1 MFMSLYIKSF
11 ENLIN
16 EFKKLPGIGPKSAR
30 RIVFFL
36 LKLPHSDIL
45 KLSRSI
51 IEMKEKVRFCSQ
63 CYGLSE
69 EDVCHICRDESRDRK
84 KICIVEEA
92 SDVDIIEKTGEYR
105 GLYHV
110 LGGLLSPI
118 ENIGPEEI
126 RIPGLLERVKSY
138 GVEEVMIA
146 LNPTIEGESTAAYLK
161 KILMP
166 LGIKVTRLASGL
178 PVGGNLEYA
187 DEVTIGRA
195 IADRREL

>member
-1 MFMSLYIKSF
+1 MALYIKSV

-30 RIVFFL
+30 RIAFFL
-36 LKLPHSDIL
+36 LKLSNEDIL

-51 IEMKEKVRFCSQ
+51 VEMKEKVKFCSQ

-69 EDVCHICRDESRDRK
+69 EDICYICRDGSRDIK

-92 SDVDIIEKTGEYR
+92 SDVAIIEKTGEYK

-118 ENIGPEEI
+118 ENIGPAEI
-126 RIPGLLERVKSY
+126 RVPMLLKRVKENN
-138 GVEEVMIA
+138 VDEVIIA
-146 LNPTIEGESTAAYLK
+146 LNPTVEGESTAVYLK
-161 KILMP
+161 KMLQP
-166 LGIKVTRLASGL
+166 LGIKVTRIASGI
-178 PVGGNLEYA
+178 PVGGDLEYA
-187 DEVTIGRA
+187 DEITIGRA
-195 IADRREL
+195 ISERREI

>member
-1 MFMSLYIKSF
+1 MALYIKSV

-36 LKLPHSDIL
+36 LKLSHDDIL

-51 IEMKEKVRFCSQ
+51 VEMKEKVRFCSQ

-69 EDVCHICRDESRDRK
+69 EDICYICRDESRDRK
-84 KICIVEEA
+84 KICIVEEV
-92 SDVDIIEKTGEYR
+92 SDVAIIEKTGEYK

-118 ENIGPEEI
+118 ENIGPDEI
-126 RIPGLLERVKSY
+126 RIPGLLERVKANNI
-138 GVEEVMIA
+138 EEVIIA
-146 LNPTIEGESTAAYLK
+146 LNPNVEGESTAMYLK
-161 KILMP
+161 KILIP
-166 LGIKVTRLASGL
+166 QGVRVTRLASGL
-178 PVGGNLEYA
+178 PVGGDLEYA

-195 IADRREL
+195 ISDRREL

>member
-1 MFMSLYIKSF
+1 MALYIKSV

-30 RIVFFL
+30 RIAFFL
-36 LKLPHSDIL
+36 LKLSNEDIL

-51 IEMKEKVRFCSQ
+51 VEMKEKVKFCSQ

-69 EDVCHICRDESRDRK
+69 EDICYICRDGSRDIK

-92 SDVDIIEKTGEYR
+92 SDVAIIEKTGEYR

-118 ENIGPEEI
+118 EDIGPAEI
-126 RIPGLLERVKSY
+126 RIPMLLKRVKENN
-138 GVEEVMIA
+138 VDEVIIA
-146 LNPTIEGESTAAYLK
+146 LNPTVEGESTAVYLK
-161 KILMP
+161 KILQP
-166 LGIKVTRLASGL
+166 LGIKVTRLASGI
-178 PVGGNLEYA
+178 PVGGDLEYA
-187 DEVTIGRA
+187 DEITIGRA
-195 IADRREL
+195 ISERREI